1 MPVPFASLVPAIG
14 AGLNFIG
21 GLFNGGSQARQ
32 NRMNRQWQEK
42 MWNMNNEYN
51 KPINQ
56 MARYKEAGLNPHLIY
71 GQGNSG
77 NSAMPSAPKTEA
89 PQYNFADSA
98 MAYVSLRKQQTE
110 IDNLEKTREVMD
122 SQLRLNRVQ
131 EGKILSETA
140 STDLQRRLSEEL
152 YDTNVATAL
161 ANLRNT
167 EASNKKIE
175 AEVNQIGASTNLSR
189 AQVDKITQEINESK
203 ERIQLMQ
210 IDGNNKQLEAELKR
224 IEIEIRKNG
233 GNPNDP
239 GWQKV
244 LFEIFKPLETIKNAR
259 GLDREIIE
267 GAKGA
272 AIWGFDLPIKAWKHY
287 KKR

>member
-1 MPVPFASLVPAIG
+1 MGFEKSIPIIG
-14 AGLNFIG
+14 AGINFLG

-32 NRMNRQWQEK
+32 NKLNRQWQEK

-89 PQYNFADSA
+89 PQYNFADTA
-98 MAYVSLRKQQTE
+98 MTYVALRKQQTE
-110 IDNLEKTREVMD
+110 VDNMEKTREVMD
-122 SQLRLNRVQ
+122 SQIRVNQAQ
-131 EGKILSETA
+131 EGKILSDTA

-161 ANLRNT
+161 ANLRNV
-167 EASNKKIE
+167 ESNNKKIE
-175 AEVNQIGASTNLSR
+175 ADIQQIGASTNLTR
-189 AQVDKITQEINESK
+189 KQIDKITQEMTESK
-203 ERIQLMQ
+203 ERIKLMQ

-244 LFEIFKPLETIKNAR
+244 LFEIFKPLETVRDAR
-259 GLDREIIE
+259 GLDKDIIE
-267 GAKGA
+267 GAKNA
-272 AIWGFDLPIKAWKHY
+272 SIWGFNLPIKAWKHY